1 MNKSFSIS
9 FLLIFYCSILFA
21 QNNINSY
28 KYILVPKQFEFQ
40 KSEDQYQLNSLTKFL
55 FNKAGYTVLFTD
67 ESFPVDLATNSCSG
81 LKVKVNNI
89 KSLLKTK
96 ANIELYDCYNKLV
109 YATKVGVSKEKDYK
123 KGYQEAIRI
132 AFTEM
137 GELNYVYTPA
147 IPTNTKKIEVKKDV
161 VVPVAIETPK
171 IEKAV
176 EVKEVI
182 TKPIIKEIKP
192 ILEKKEVKVVEAIK
206 SKPLNRRGDAI
217 KTIEGKFHFT
227 NWGTSIIS
235 KKEGNYVAVGGDE
248 NFEFA
253 TIYKTSKP
261 GVFIIKWVAY
271 KQPQL
276 LVINSEGNLEVDAKN
291 GVTIYKRLG

>member
-40 KSEDQYQLNSLTKFL
+40 KLEDQYQLNSLTKFL

-67 ESFPVDLATNSCSG
+67 ENYPVDIATNSCLG
-81 LKVKVNNI
+81 
-89 KSLLKTK
+89 LKTK
-96 ANIELYDCYNKLV
+96 VNDNSSFLKTKTNIELYDCYNNLV
-109 YATKVGVSKEKDYK
+109 YATKEGVSKEKDYK
-123 KGYQEAIRI
+123 IAYHEAIRNS
-132 AFTEM
+132 FTELS
-137 GELNYVYTPA
+137 ELNYTYAPVIVATKEEVA
-147 IPTNTKKIEVKKDV
+147 I
-161 VVPVAIETPK
+161 PVAIETPK
-171 IEKAV
+171 IKKAV

-182 TKPIIKEIKP
+182 TKPITEEVIP
-192 ILEKKEVKVVEAIK
+192 IVENKKIKVVEVIK
-206 SKPLNRRGDAI
+206 SIPLNKVDNSI
-217 KTIEGKFHFT
+217 KTIEGKFHFN
-227 NWGTSIIS
+227 NWGTSTIS
-235 KKEGNYVAVGGDE
+235 IKEDYYVVVGGDE

-261 GVFIIKWVAY
+261 TVFIIKWLAY

-276 LVINSEGNLEVDAKN
+276 LVIDNKGNLEVDSEN
-291 GVTIYKRLG
+291 GVTIYQRLD